1 MKRIFLAVV
10 LTCVGAAGSV
20 TLSSQAPAAPKPP
33 VTPAAKAGLPL
44 CDADN
49 GGLTLPAGFCALVV
63 HEGGI
68 GEARHIVV
76 NDNGDIYVILRRR
89 PRPSPTEPFAPGA
102 IIGLRDTNGDGKV
115 DVVSEPF
122 GTVGGTGLELRNGYL
137 YYAAVTHIGR
147 FKLTPGE
154 LRPAGPA
161 EIVVDGFPVGGG
173 HAEKDIAFDNAGNV
187 YVNVGLPSNA
197 CQIPDRRPG
206 APGID
211 PCPQLEDRGGI
222 WRFKT
227 DVVGQK
233 FTKEARFASGM
244 RQPVAVAWH
253 DGHLYVAMN
262 SRDSL
267 DTLFPDKGYTAE
279 DNAFGPTEPMLQV
292 AEGDVFGWPY
302 CYHDIRLNKMILAP
316 EYGGDG
322 KMVGRCSQFKD
333 IFAAFPAHYAPVD
346 LMFYTHTH
354 FPAKYRGGAFMTSH
368 GSWNRAPFPMA
379 GYNILFQPV
388 VKGKNAGPHEVF
400 ADGFKGMEP
409 LKSPAE
415 AVARP
420 NGTSVGPDGT
430 MYITESVKGKI
441 WRVVY
446 RGK

>member
-1 MKRIFLAVV
+1 MKRIFLALV
-10 LTCVGAAGSV
+10 LACAGAAGPV
-20 TLSSQAPAAPKPP
+20 TLSGQGAAASKQAAP
-33 VTPAAKAGLPL
+33 PAAKGGLPS

-49 GGLTLPAGFCALVV
+49 GGLTLPPGFCALVV
-63 HEGGI
+63 HDGGI
-68 GEARHIVV
+68 GEGRHIVV
-76 NDNGDIYVILRRR
+76 NDNGDIYVILRRGA
-89 PRPSPTEPFAPGA
+89 RPSEKEPFSAGG
-102 IIGLRDTNGDGKV
+102 IVGLRDTNGDGKA
-115 DVVSEPF
+115 DVVSEKF

-137 YYAAVTHIGR
+137 YYAATTHIGR

-154 LRPAGPA
+154 LRPSGDA
-161 EIVVDGFPVGGG
+161 EIIVDGFPVGGG

-187 YVNVGLPSNA
+187 YVNIGLPSNA

-222 WRFKT
+222 WRFKA
-227 DVVGQK
+227 DVAGQK
-233 FTKEARFASGM
+233 FTKDARFATGM

-267 DTLFPDKGYTAE
+267 DTLFPEKGYTAE
-279 DNAFGPTEPMLQV
+279 DNAVGPTEPMLQV
-292 AEGDVFGWPY
+292 AQGDVFGWPY
-302 CYHDIRLNKMILAP
+302 CYHDTRLDKMILAP

-322 KMVGRCSQFKD
+322 KTVGRCSQFKN
-333 IFAAFPAHYAPVD
+333 IFAEFPAHYAPVD

-379 GYNILFQPV
+379 GYNVMFQPV
-388 VKGKNAGPHEVF
+388 AKGKNAGPNEVF

-409 LKSPAE
+409 LKSPGDAL
-415 AVARP
+415 ARP
-420 NGTSVGPDGT
+420 NGTYVGPDGT
-430 MYITESVKGKI
+430 LYITESVKGKI

>member
-1 MKRIFLAVV
+1 MKRFLLGVAVS
-10 LTCVGAAGSV
+10 CVAVAGSV
-20 TLSSQAPAAPKPP
+20 RVSGQR
-33 VTPAAKAGLPL
+33 GLPS

-63 HEGGI
+63 HEGV

-76 NDNGDIYVILRRR
+76 NDNGDMYVILRRGPNPPAGQ
-89 PRPSPTEPFAPGA
+89 PRQPGG
-102 IIGLRDTNGDGKV
+102 IVGFRDTNGDGKADMV
-115 DVVSEPF
+115 TEKF
-122 GTVGGTGLELRNGYL
+122 GDMGGTGLELRTGYL
-137 YYAAVTHIGR
+137 YFASPTAIGR

-154 LRPAGPA
+154 LKPAGPA
-161 EIVVDGFPVGGG
+161 EIIVDGLPAGGG

-187 YVNVGLPSNA
+187 YINIGLPSNA

-211 PCPQLEDRGGI
+211 PCPQLDERGGI
-222 WRFKT
+222 WRFKA

-233 FTKEARFASGM
+233 YSKAARFASGM
-244 RQPVAVAWH
+244 RQPVALAWH
-253 DGHLYVAMN
+253 EGYLYAAMN

-267 DTLFPDKGYTAE
+267 DTLFPEKGYTAE
-279 DNAFGPTEPMLQV
+279 DNAIGPTEPMLQI

-302 CYHDIRLNKMILAP
+302 CYYDSRVKAMILAP

-322 KMVGRCSQFKD
+322 KTIGRCAQPQFKAP
-333 IFAAFPAHYAPVD
+333 FANFPAHYAPVD

-368 GSWNRAPFPMA
+368 GSWNRAPLPMA

-388 VKGKNAGPHEVF
+388 AKGKNTGPNEVF
-400 ADGFKGMEP
+400 ADGFKGKEP
-409 LKSPAE
+409 MLSPAE

-420 NGTSVGPDGT
+420 GGTYVGPDGT
-430 MYITESVKGKI
+430 MYITETVKGKI

>member
-1 MKRIFLAVV
+1 MKRIVLALV
-10 LTCVGAAGSV
+10 LTYAGAAGSV
-20 TLSSQAPAAPKPP
+20 TTNGQEPAAPKQ
-33 VTPAAKAGLPL
+33 VAPAAKGGLPS
-44 CDADN
+44 CDAN
-49 GGLTLPAGFCALVV
+49 NAGLTLPPGFCALVV

-76 NDNGDIYVILRRR
+76 NDNGDIYVILRRG
-89 PRPSPTEPFAPGA
+89 PRPSPNEPFTPGG
-102 IIGLRDTNGDGKV
+102 IVGLRDTNGDGRV
-115 DVVSEPF
+115 DVVSEKF

-137 YYAAVTHIGR
+137 YYAATTHIGR

-154 LRPAGPA
+154 LRPSGAA

-187 YVNVGLPSNA
+187 YVNIGLPSNA

-222 WRFKT
+222 WRFKA

-233 FTKEARFASGM
+233 YTKEARFASGM

-267 DTLFPDKGYTAE
+267 DTLFPEKGYTAE

-292 AEGDVFGWPY
+292 HEGDVFGWPY
-302 CYHDIRLNKMILAP
+302 CYHDTRLDKMILAP

-322 KMVGRCSQFKD
+322 KTVGRCSQFKD
-333 IFAAFPAHYAPVD
+333 IFAEFPAHYAPVD

-409 LKSPAE
+409 LKSPGE
-415 AVARP
+415 ALARP
-420 NGTSVGPDGT
+420 NGTYVGPDGT

-441 WRVVY
+441 WRVIY

>member
-1 MKRIFLAVV
+1 MKRLMRALVIACL
-10 LTCVGAAGSV
+10 GAASSV
-20 TLSSQAPAAPKPP
+20 ILSGQKN
-33 VTPAAKAGLPL
+33 LPS
-44 CDADN
+44 CDAGN

-68 GEARHIVV
+68 GEGRHIVV
-76 NDNGDIYVILRRR
+76 NDNGDIYVITRRG
-89 PRPSPTEPFAPGA
+89 PRPTPEAPFGPGG
-102 IIGLRDTNGDGKV
+102 IVGLRDTNGDGKV
-115 DVVSEPF
+115 DTVSEKF

-137 YYAAVTHIGR
+137 YYAAVDHVGR

-154 LRPAGPA
+154 LRPSAPA

-173 HAEKDIAFDNAGNV
+173 HAEKDIAFDNAGNM
-187 YVNVGLPSNA
+187 YINIGLPSNA

-211 PCPQLEDRGGI
+211 PCPQLDERGGI
-222 WRFKT
+222 WRFKA

-233 FTKEARFASGM
+233 YTKEARFASGL

-253 DGHLYVAMN
+253 EGHVYAAMN

-267 DTLFPDKGYTAE
+267 DTLFPEKGYTAE
-279 DNAFGPTEPMLQV
+279 DNAVGPTEPMLQIDQN
-292 AEGDVFGWPY
+292 DVFGWPY
-302 CYHDIRLNKMILAP
+302 CYHDSRVQAMILAP

-322 KMVGRCSQFKD
+322 KTIGRCSKFEAP
-333 IFAAFPAHYAPVD
+333 FATFPAHYAPVD

-379 GYNILFQPV
+379 GYNIMFQPV
-388 VKGKNAGPHEVF
+388 VKGKNAGPNEVF

-409 LKSPAE
+409 LKSPAD
-415 AVARP
+415 ATARP
-420 NGTSVGPDGT
+420 NGTYVGPDGT
-430 MYITESVKGKI
+430 LYITESVKGKI

>member
-1 MKRIFLAVV
+1 MKRIVLALV
-10 LTCVGAAGSV
+10 LACAGAAGSV
-20 TLSSQAPAAPKPP
+20 TLNSQAP
-33 VTPAAKAGLPL
+33 AKAGLPA
-44 CDADN
+44 CDANN

-63 HEGGI
+63 HQGGI
-68 GEARHIVV
+68 GEGRHIVV
-76 NDNGDIYVILRRR
+76 NDNGDIYVILRRGA
-89 PRPSPTEPFAPGA
+89 RPSPTEPFSSGG
-102 IIGLRDTNGDGKV
+102 IVGLRDTNGDGKV
-115 DVVSEPF
+115 DVVSEKF

-137 YYAAVTHIGR
+137 YYAAITHIGR

-154 LRPAGPA
+154 LKPAGPA
-161 EIVVDGFPVGGG
+161 EIIVDGFPVGGG

-187 YVNVGLPSNA
+187 YVNIGLPSNA
-197 CQIPDRRPG
+197 CQIPDRREG

-211 PCPQLEDRGGI
+211 PCPQLEDRGGM
-222 WRFKT
+222 WRFKA

-233 FTKEARFASGM
+233 FTKEARFATGM

-267 DTLFPDKGYTAE
+267 DTLFKDKGYTAE

-292 AEGDVFGWPY
+292 AQGDVFGWPY
-302 CYHDIRLNKMILAP
+302 CYHDTRLDKMILAP

-322 KMVGRCSQFKD
+322 KTVGRCSQFKD
-333 IFAAFPAHYAPVD
+333 IFAEFPAHYAPVD

-388 VKGKNAGPHEVF
+388 TKGKNTGPFEVF

-415 AVARP
+415 AAARP
-420 NGTSVGPDGT
+420 NGTYVGPDGT
-430 MYITESVKGKI
+430 LYITESVTGKI

-446 RGK
+446 RDK

>member
-1 MKRIFLAVV
+1 MIEFRVMKRLFLAVV
-10 LTCVGAAGSV
+10 LAFAGAGSI
-20 TLSSQAPAAPKPP
+20 TLNGQK
-33 VTPAAKAGLPL
+33 GLPS

-63 HEGGI
+63 HDAGI
-68 GEARHIVV
+68 GEGRHIVV
-76 NDNGDIYVILRRR
+76 NDNGDIYVILRRGAR
-89 PRPSPTEPFAPGA
+89 PAPTEPFGPGG
-102 IIGLRDTNGDGKV
+102 IVGLRDTNGDGKA
-115 DVVSEPF
+115 DVVSEKF

-137 YYAAVTHIGR
+137 YYAATTHIGR

-154 LRPAGPA
+154 LRPAGEA

-173 HAEKDIAFDNAGNV
+173 HAEKDIAFDNSGNV
-187 YVNVGLPSNA
+187 YVNIGLPSNA

-222 WRFKT
+222 WRFKA

-233 FTKEARFASGM
+233 FTKEARFATGM

-267 DTLFPDKGYTAE
+267 DTLFPEKGYTAE
-279 DNAFGPTEPMLQV
+279 DNAVGPTEPMLQV
-292 AEGDVFGWPY
+292 AQGDVFGWPY
-302 CYHDIRLNKMILAP
+302 CYYDSRVQAMILAP

-322 KMVGRCSQFKD
+322 KTIGRCSQFKAP
-333 IFAAFPAHYAPVD
+333 FANFPAHYAPVD

-388 VKGKNAGPHEVF
+388 VKGKNTGPHEVF

-409 LKSPAE
+409 LKSPGE

-420 NGTSVGPDGT
+420 NGTYVGPDGT

>member
-1 MKRIFLAVV
+1 MKRIFLALA

-20 TLSSQAPAAPKPP
+20 TLSGQGPAAPKQAA
-33 VTPAAKAGLPL
+33 TPAAKAGLPS

-68 GEARHIVV
+68 GEGRHIVV
-76 NDNGDIYVILRRR
+76 NDNGDIYVIVRRGA
-89 PRPSPTEPFAPGA
+89 RPSPTEPFSPGG
-102 IIGLRDTNGDGKV
+102 IVGLRDTNGDGKV
-115 DVVSEPF
+115 DVVSEKF
-122 GTVGGTGLELRNGYL
+122 GDVGGTGLELRSGYL

-154 LRPAGPA
+154 LKPAGPA

-187 YVNVGLPSNA
+187 YTNIGLPSNA
-197 CQIPDRRPG
+197 CQIPDRRPS

-222 WRFKT
+222 WRFKA

-233 FTKEARFASGM
+233 FTREARFATGM

-267 DTLFPDKGYTAE
+267 DTLFKEKGYTAE
-279 DNAFGPTEPMLQV
+279 DNAFGPSEPMLQV
-292 AEGDVFGWPY
+292 EPGDVFGWPY
-302 CYHDIRLNKMILAP
+302 CYHDSRVNKMILAP

-322 KMVGRCSQFKD
+322 KAIGRCSQFKAP
-333 IFAAFPAHYAPVD
+333 FANFPAHYAPVD

-388 VKGKNAGPHEVF
+388 VKGKNAGAHEVF

-409 LKSPAE
+409 MKSPDLA
-415 AVARP
+415 AARP
-420 NGTSVGPDGT
+420 NGTNEGPDGT

-441 WRVVY
+441 WRCVS
-446 RGK
+446 G

>member
-1 MKRIFLAVV
+1 MKRIFLALV
-10 LTCVGAAGSV
+10 LACVGAAGSV
-20 TLSSQAPAAPKPP
+20 TLNSQGPAAPKQGAM
-33 VTPAAKAGLPL
+33 PAAKAGLPS
-44 CDADN
+44 CDANN

-68 GEARHIVV
+68 GAGRHIVV
-76 NDNGDIYVILRRR
+76 NDNGDIYVILRD
-89 PRPSPTEPFAPGA
+89 SG
-102 IIGLRDTNGDGKV
+102 IVGLRDTNGDGKAE
-115 DVVSEPF
+115 VVSEKF
-122 GTVGGTGLELRNGYL
+122 GEVGGTGLELRNGYL

-154 LRPAGPA
+154 LRPSGPA
-161 EIVVDGFPVGGG
+161 EMVVEGFPVGGG
-173 HAEKDIAFDNAGNV
+173 HAQKDIAFDNAGNV
-187 YVNVGLPSNA
+187 YVNIGLPSNA

-222 WRFKT
+222 WRFKA

-233 FTKEARFASGM
+233 FAKEARFASGM

-267 DTLFPDKGYTAE
+267 DTLFKEKGYTAE
-279 DNAFGPTEPMLQV
+279 DNAFGPSEPMLQV
-292 AEGDVFGWPY
+292 EQGDVFGWPY
-302 CYHDIRLNKMILAP
+302 CYHDSRVDKMILAP

-322 KMVGRCSQFKD
+322 KAIGRCAQFKAS
-333 IFAAFPAHYAPVD
+333 FANFPAHYAPVD
-346 LMFYTHTH
+346 LMFYTGTH

-388 VKGKNAGPHEVF
+388 VKAKNAGPHEVF

-409 LKSPAE
+409 MKSPDLAL
-415 AVARP
+415 ARP
-420 NGTSVGPDGT
+420 NGTYVGPDGT
-430 MYITESVKGKI
+430 MYITESNKGKI
-441 WRVVY
+441 WRVIY